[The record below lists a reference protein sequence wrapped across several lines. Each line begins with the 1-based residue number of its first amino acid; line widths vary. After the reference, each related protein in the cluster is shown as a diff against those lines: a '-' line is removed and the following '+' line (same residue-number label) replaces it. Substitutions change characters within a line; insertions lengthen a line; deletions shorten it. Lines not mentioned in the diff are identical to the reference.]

1 MKFYKEVETF
11 FLETR
16 GRLFGMSSYNL
27 ISPKEIQAI
36 RKWELS
42 GIPLKVINEGIEESL
57 RRFLE
62 NYPHRRDEPPS
73 LLYCQPTI
81 VKLWK
86 SHKEASVGGR
96 AVKKASETDI
106 KALKSI
112 IDHNIKIL
120 ENSGTNLTLIVKESR
135 IKNISD
141 VIDKQKSLL
150 EKLDSSEDVKN
161 LTTIQLNEI
170 LDKIKA
176 EISAAVSQ
184 NLPYR
189 KAKEIVKSIQD
200 EMRDYLL
207 KMTGSAYRETR
218 NIIFE
223 DKILEIT
230 GLSKIKNMK

>member
-16 GRLFGMSSYNL
+16 GRLFGISSYNL

-42 GIPLKVINEGIEESL
+42 GIPRKIINEGIEESL
-57 RRFLE
+57 RRFLD

-86 SHKEASVGGR
+86 NYKEASVGGR
-96 AVKKASETDI
+96 IVKKTHETDTN
-106 KALKSI
+106 ALKSI
-112 IDHNIKIL
+112 IDHNIKVL
-120 ENSGTNLTLIVKESR
+120 ENSGTNLTSIVKESR
-135 IKNISD
+135 IKSILDAIN
-141 VIDKQKSLL
+141 KQKSLL
-150 EKLDSSEDVKN
+150 EKLSSSEDIKN
-161 LTTIQLNEI
+161 LTSIRLNEI
-170 LDKIKA
+170 LEKIKT
-176 EISAAVSQ
+176 EISAAVSR
-184 NLPYR
+184 NLSYT
-189 KAKEIVKSIQD
+189 KAKEILKSIQD
-200 EMRDYLL
+200 EMRDYIL

-230 GLSKIKNMK
+230 GLSKIKTIK